1 MQLLPAD
8 YALMAVAAVAALI
21 GLVRGL
27 SGTIA
32 FALASIA
39 ALFVA
44 SFGWPLSAQFTAVA
58 WQRIGAV
65 ALATLVVF
73 GLVRWISRCTVNKI
87 LSQPSDAIF
96 GFLAGAAMGV
106 LPLFAWAWSGM
117 FLEYSCLAREVAGY
131 VR

>member
-8 YALMAVAAVAALI
+8 YALMAVAAVAALT
-21 GLVRGL
+21 GLIRGL

-32 FALASIA
+32 FALASVA
-39 ALFVA
+39 ALFVS
-44 SFGWPLSAQFTAVA
+44 SFGWSLSARFTAVA

-65 ALATLVVF
+65 SAATLVVF
-73 GLVRWISRCTVNKI
+73 GLVRWISRRTVNKI

-106 LPLFAWAWSGM
+106 LPLLVWAWSGM
-117 FLEYSCLAREVAGY
+117 FLEFSCLAREVAGY